1 MARNQ
6 GWTVTLAL
14 LAGALLASLYWL
26 YGPHL
31 KGQVQRDVA
40 QALKAQQ
47 PTLELNPGSAGLPQ
61 GLPSQAAGSRY
72 QMVAAGREVFL
83 ADLKEG
89 RVWRY
94 FHQTKEGGF
103 AKEDEGF
110 LPVAM
115 YYGGKKYYRAAE
127 VDAPAQPPEIH
138 PVKPGEKKAP

>member
-6 GWTVTLAL
+6 GWTITLAL

-31 KGQVQRDVA
+31 KAQVQRGVA
-40 QALKAQQ
+40 EALKAQA
-47 PTLELNPGSAGLPQ
+47 PALELSPGSGLPQ
-61 GLPSQAAGSRY
+61 GLPSQAVGPRY
-72 QMVAAGREVFL
+72 QLVAGGRDVFL

-94 FHQTKEGGF
+94 YHQTKEGGF

-115 YYGGKKYYRAAE
+115 YYGGKKYYGATEA
-127 VDAPAQPPEIH
+127 DAPPGPPE
-138 PVKPGEKKAP
+138 PAPAKPGAKKAP

>member
-6 GWTVTLAL
+6 GWTITLAL

-31 KGQVQRDVA
+31 KGQVERDVA
-40 QALKAQQ
+40 EALKAQQ
-47 PTLELNPGSAGLPQ
+47 PTLELSPGGGIPQ
-61 GLPSQAAGSRY
+61 GLPSQAAGPRY
-72 QMVAAGREVFL
+72 QLVAGAREVFL

-115 YYGGKKYYRAAE
+115 YYGGKKYYSAAE
-127 VDAPAQPPEIH
+127 VDAPPRPPEAP

>member
-1 MARNQ
+1 VARNQ

-31 KGQVQRDVA
+31 KAQVQRDVA
-40 QALKAQQ
+40 QALKARGSG
-47 PTLELNPGSAGLPQ
+47 PEFSPGGGLPQ
-61 GLPSQAAGSRY
+61 ELSSQAAGPRY

-103 AKEDEGF
+103 PKEDEGF
-110 LPVAM
+110 LPVTM
-115 YYGGKKYYRAAE
+115 YYGGKKYFSAAE
-127 VDAPAQPPEIH
+127 VEAPAPPPPAP
-138 PVKPGEKKAP
+138 PVKPAEKKAP

>member
-1 MARNQ
+1 VARNQ
-6 GWTVTLAL
+6 GWTFILAL

-26 YGPHL
+26 YGPHF
-31 KGQVQRDVA
+31 KGQVERGVA

-47 PTLELNPGSAGLPQ
+47 PTLELSPGGGIPQ

-72 QMVAAGREVFL
+72 QLVAGPREVFL

-94 FHQTKEGGF
+94 FHHTKEGGF

-110 LPVAM
+110 LPVPM
-115 YYGGKKYYRAAE
+115 FFGGKKFYSATE
-127 VDAPAQPPEIH
+127 VDAPRPPEPL